1 VLVDMLQLTL
11 KLDGDMPA
19 VNFTNNKQSLSEL
32 FNYSEAPK
40 LDLTYNGDICNIGKY
55 FSL

>member
-1 VLVDMLQLTL
+1 MLQLTL